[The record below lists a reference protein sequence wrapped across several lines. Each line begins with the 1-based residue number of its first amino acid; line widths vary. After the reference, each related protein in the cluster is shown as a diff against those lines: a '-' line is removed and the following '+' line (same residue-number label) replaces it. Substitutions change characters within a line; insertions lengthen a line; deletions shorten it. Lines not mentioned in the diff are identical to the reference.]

1 MPMLERIAGNREL
14 KQDLKTALG
23 SGRIAHSILL
33 VGAPG
38 REKPGTGERSE
49 RLWFRPPR
57 AALDL
62 IMQRIANHI
71 AEN

>member
-33 VGAPG
+33 VL
-38 REKPGTGERSE
+38 S
-49 RLWFRPPR
+49 
-57 AALDL
+57 L
-62 IMQRIANHI
+62 IHI
-71 AEN
+71 

>member
-33 VGAPG
+33 VGEPGCGAGFAAPNFTPFP
-38 REKPGTGERSE
+38 KP
-49 RLWFRPPR
+49 
-57 AALDL
+57 A
-62 IMQRIANHI
+62 Q
-71 AEN
+71 